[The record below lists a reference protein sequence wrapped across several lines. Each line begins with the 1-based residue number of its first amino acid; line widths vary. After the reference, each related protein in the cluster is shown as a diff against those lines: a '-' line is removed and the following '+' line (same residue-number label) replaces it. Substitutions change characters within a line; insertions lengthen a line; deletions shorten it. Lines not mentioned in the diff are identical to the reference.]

1 MLRRVTNIVIKLQ
14 VIFRGVRVLSLI
26 QLYIA
31 VSLSAIREFKK
42 LRRQLQRK
50 LLIKIELCVKS
61 SLLRLFHFGRVV
73 KKIGEVHFRLLG
85 TNGFHVKAENER
97 FTVASS

>member
-1 MLRRVTNIVIKLQ
+1 M
-14 VIFRGVRVLSLI
+14 RVLSLI

-31 VSLSAIREFKK
+31 VSLSVIRAFKK

-61 SLLRLFHFGRVV
+61 FAIVPLWSRC